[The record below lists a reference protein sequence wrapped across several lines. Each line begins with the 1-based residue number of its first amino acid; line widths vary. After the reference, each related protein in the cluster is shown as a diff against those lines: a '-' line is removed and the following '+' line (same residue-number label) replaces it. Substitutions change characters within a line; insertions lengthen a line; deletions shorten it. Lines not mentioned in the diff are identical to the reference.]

1 MKKAMFLL
9 LLVLLTATSMVFVS
23 CDKTDAAAQ
32 APKAEETAV
41 AVMVDPVEA
50 AALAYFADYPEGG
63 YIIKEDVFLDKVKA
77 GEDMFIIDI
86 RQPDVY
92 EEGHIT
98 GAVNMPW
105 GSDLSAQLNLIPQTG
120 NVYVYCYTGQTA
132 GQTVAVMNVL
142 GIPAKSVRYGFVR
155 GISTVEGY
163 EAAVDADA
171 VMIAQIA
178 HDIDPAAQAAAD
190 AYFGNLG
197 DAPFKNNIIAS
208 SDAAAI
214 LAAGD
219 DSVQFVDIRKAEDY
233 AKGHIDTAVSMPYS
247 SGMQTSFS
255 NLPADKKLIVN
266 CYSGQTAGQTV
277 GILRLL
283 GYDAVSLKH
292 GMGTGKTGDTGWANE
307 GFELVM

>member
-1 MKKAMFLL
+1 MKKALL
-9 LLVLLTATSMVFVS
+9 LLLSLMMVVGFVFANGNGDTSGSTSVM
-23 CDKTDAAAQ
+23 TDLV
-32 APKAEETAV
+32 EE
-41 AVMVDPVEA
+41 
-50 AALAYFADYPEGG
+50 AALAYFADFPEGG
-63 YIIKEDVFLDKVKA
+63 YIIKEDVFIDKVKA

-92 EEGHIT
+92 NEGHVT

-105 GSDLSAQLNLIPQTG
+105 GSDLGSQMNLIPQTG

-163 EAAVDADA
+163 EAVVDSDN
-171 VMIAQIA
+171 VMISQVAN
-178 HDIDPAAQAAAD
+178 DIDPALQAAAD
-190 AYFGNLG
+190 DYFGSLPG

-208 SDAAAI
+208 ADAAAI

-219 DSVQFVDIRKAEDY
+219 DSVQFVDARKAEDY
-233 AKGHIDTAVSMPYS
+233 AEGHIDTAISMPYS
-247 SGMQTSFS
+247 AGMQASFA

-307 GFELVM
+307 GFELVK

>member
-1 MKKAMFLL
+1 MKKALL
-9 LLVLLTATSMVFVS
+9 LLLSLVMVAGFVFANG
-23 CDKTDAAAQ
+23 DGDASGS
-32 APKAEETAV
+32 TAV
-41 AVMVDPVEA
+41 MADPVEEA
-50 AALAYFADYPEGG
+50 AIAYFADFPEGG
-63 YIIKEDVFLDKVKA
+63 YIIKEDVFIDKVKA

-92 EEGHIT
+92 GEGHVT

-105 GSDLSAQLNLIPQTG
+105 GSDLGAQMSLIPQTG

-155 GISTVEGY
+155 GISTVDGFESV
-163 EAAVDADA
+163 VDADS

-178 HDIDPAAQAAAD
+178 NDIDPALQAAAD
-190 AYFGNLG
+190 DYFGSLPGN
-197 DAPFKNNIIAS
+197 APFKNNIIAS
-208 SDAAAI
+208 ADAAAI

-219 DSVQFVDIRKAEDY
+219 DSVQFVDARKAEDY
-233 AKGHIDTAVSMPYS
+233 AKGHIDTAISMPYAA
-247 SGMQTSFS
+247 GMQASFA

-307 GFELVM
+307 GFELVK

>member
-1 MKKAMFLL
+1 MKKV
-9 LLVLLTATSMVFVS
+9 LLVMFSLMMVVGFVYANGGGEEPTS
-23 CDKTDAAAQ
+23 
-32 APKAEETAV
+32 TAV
-41 AVMVDPVEA
+41 MADPVEE
-50 AALAYFADYPEGG
+50 AALAYFADYPSGG

-77 GEDMFIIDI
+77 GDSMFIIDI
-86 RQPDVY
+86 RQPDAY
-92 EEGHIT
+92 NEGHVT

-105 GSDLSAQLNLIPQTG
+105 NSALGSQMNLIPQSG
-120 NVYVYCYTGQTA
+120 EVYVYCYTGQTA

-155 GISTVEGY
+155 GISKVEGY
-163 EAAVDADA
+163 EDAVDTDSM
-171 VMIAQIA
+171 VIAQIA
-178 HDIDPAAQAAAD
+178 HDIDPVFQAAAD
-190 AYFGNLG
+190 EYFGNLPG
-197 DAPFKNNIIAS
+197 NDPFKNNIIAS

-219 DSVQFVDIRKAEDY
+219 ESVQFVDLRKAEDY
-233 AKGHIDTAVSMPYS
+233 SKGHIDTAISMPYGA
-247 SGMQTSFS
+247 GMQASFAD
-255 NLPADKKLIVN
+255 LPAKKLIVN

-307 GFELVM
+307 GFELVK

>member
-1 MKKAMFLL
+1 MKKVLFLL
-9 LLVLLTATSMVFVS
+9 LSLMMVAGFVFANGGGDTSGSTAVMA
-23 CDKTDAAAQ
+23 D
-32 APKAEETAV
+32 PAEE
-41 AVMVDPVEA
+41 
-50 AALAYFADYPEGG
+50 AALAYFADFPDGG
-63 YIIKEDVFLDKVKA
+63 YIIKEDVFIDKVKA

-92 EEGHIT
+92 NEGHVT

-105 GSDLSAQLNLIPQTG
+105 GSDLGSQMNLIPQTG

-132 GQTVAVMNVL
+132 GQTVAVMNVM

-163 EAAVDADA
+163 EAVVDTDN
-171 VMIAQIA
+171 VMIAQES
-178 HDIDPAAQAAAD
+178 HDIDPALQAAAD
-190 AYFGNLG
+190 DYFGSLPG
-197 DAPFKNNIIAS
+197 SDPFKNNIIAS
-208 SDAAAI
+208 ADAAAI

-219 DSVQFVDIRKAEDY
+219 DSVQFVDARKTEDY
-233 AKGHIDTAVSMPYS
+233 AKGHIDTAMSMPYAA
-247 SGMQTSFS
+247 GMQASFA

-307 GFELVM
+307 GFELVK

>member
-1 MKKAMFLL
+1 MKKALL
-9 LLVLLTATSMVFVS
+9 ILLSLVMVAGFVFANG
-23 CDKTDAAAQ
+23 DGDASGS
-32 APKAEETAV
+32 TAV
-41 AVMVDPVEA
+41 MTDPVEEA
-50 AALAYFADYPEGG
+50 AIAYFADFPDGG
-63 YIIKEDVFLDKVKA
+63 YIIKEDVFIDKVKA

-86 RQPDVY
+86 RQSDVY
-92 EEGHIT
+92 NEGHVT

-105 GSDLSAQLNLIPQTG
+105 GSELGSQMNLIPQTG

-155 GISTVEGY
+155 GISTVDGFES
-163 EAAVDADA
+163 VIDADG

-178 HDIDPAAQAAAD
+178 HDIDPALQAAAD
-190 AYFGNLG
+190 EYFGSLPGN
-197 DAPFKNNIIAS
+197 APFKNNIIAS
-208 SDAAAI
+208 ADAEAI

-219 DSVQFVDIRKAEDY
+219 DSVQFVDLRKGDDY
-233 AKGHIDTAVSMPYS
+233 AKGHIDTAISMPYAP
-247 SGMQTSFS
+247 GMQTSFA

-283 GYDAVSLKH
+283 GYDAASLKH

-307 GFELVM
+307 GFELVK